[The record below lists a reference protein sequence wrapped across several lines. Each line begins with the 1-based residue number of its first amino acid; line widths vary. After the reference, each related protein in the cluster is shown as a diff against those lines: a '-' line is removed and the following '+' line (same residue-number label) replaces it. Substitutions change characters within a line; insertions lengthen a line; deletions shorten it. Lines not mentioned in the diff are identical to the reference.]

1 MYNPPSRMGNL
12 GYLLRNRLKYIFSV
26 EITRSRNNFYL
37 QGILYVT
44 VIKYL
49 MGEIILQEGLYTPP
63 FQTTANMDG
72 YVKLHIDLHGE
83 MDPLGII
90 DQIRLINH
98 Y

>member
-1 MYNPPSRMGNL
+1 MGNL
-12 GYLLRNRLKYIFSV
+12 GYLLRNMLKYIFSV

-63 FQTTANMDG
+63 FQTTENTDG
-72 YVKLHIDLHGE
+72 YVKLHMGLHGK
-83 MDPLGII
+83 MNPLRIEI
-90 DQIRLINH
+90 QFV
-98 Y
+98 

>member
-12 GYLLRNRLKYIFSV
+12 GYLLRKRLYYIFSV
-26 EITRSRNNFYL
+26 EITRSRNVFYL
-37 QGILYVT
+37 KGFLHVT

-49 MGEIILQEGLYTPP
+49 MRQIILQKELYTPP
-63 FQTTANMDG
+63 FLTTANTDG

-90 DQIRLINH
+90 DQIRLIQC